1 MMNYPNPCEN
11 CPTGCYDTNRGA
23 KECVRY
29 RTWINTWWKHFNGYV
44 TRVRAQKK
52 PESTKFF
59 YEHPDIVRRYLM
71 NGPCEGCK
79 REKACDTPCG
89 AYWRWWDARQEWHRN
104 RLK

>member
-11 CPTGCYDTNRGA
+11 CPTGCHDPSVIA
-23 KECVRY
+23 KSCDRY
-29 RTWINTWWKHFNGYV
+29 RTWINTWWKHFHGYA
-44 TRVRAQKK
+44 VRAKRVSQR
-52 PESTKFF
+52 FR

-71 NGPCEGCK
+71 ISPCEGCG
-79 REKACDTPCG
+79 KAKECDCPCM